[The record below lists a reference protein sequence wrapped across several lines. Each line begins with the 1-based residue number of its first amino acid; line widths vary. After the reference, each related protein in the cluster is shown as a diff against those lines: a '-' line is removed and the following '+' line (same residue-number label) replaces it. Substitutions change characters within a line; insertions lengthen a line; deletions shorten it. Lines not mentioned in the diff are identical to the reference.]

1 MEKYPLISV
10 VLCTYNDEK
19 YIADSI
25 QSVLDQT
32 FRDFE
37 FIIWNDGSTDNT
49 ENIIKSFDDERI
61 RYYYHENTGIG
72 IASKMACEKA
82 KGKYIARIDGD
93 DICIANRFQE
103 QVSFL
108 EKHHEYVVVSSAVY
122 YINEDGN
129 VIGRSFPITE
139 NWAIKQMLKK
149 SDPIVNPASMF
160 LREVYLK
167 TGGYIGIRQ
176 REDYFLFSRIC
187 RYGKIKILSMPLIK
201 YRLRK
206 NSLSYFVEGA
216 SYDSILNLYRNK
228 MIDDD
233 IVKDRDVEL
242 YNNIFLESRRE
253 TILSKDVNN
262 SRKIRTN
269 RIISKFFQI
278 KIMCGCVKFICFLK
292 NIYCYLR
299 YL

>member
-19 YIADSI
+19 YIADTI

-49 ENIIKSFDDERI
+49 ESIIKSFDDERI
-61 RYYYHENTGIG
+61 RYYYHENTGVG
-72 IASKMACEKA
+72 RASKLACEKA

-108 EKHHEYVVVSSAVY
+108 EKHNDYVVVSSAVY
-122 YINEDGN
+122 YINEEGN
-129 VIGRSFPITE
+129 TIGRSFPITE
-139 NWAIKQMLKK
+139 NWVIKQMLKT

-160 LREVYLK
+160 LREAYLK

-176 REDYFLFSRIC
+176 REDYFLFSRISK
-187 RYGKIKILSMPLIK
+187 YGKIKILSMPLIK
-201 YRLRK
+201 YRLRR
-206 NSLSYFVEGA
+206 NSLSYFVESA
-216 SYDSILNLYRNK
+216 NYDSILNLYRDK
-228 MIDDD
+228 MINDD
-233 IVKDRDVEL
+233 IVRERDIEL
-242 YNNIFLESRRE
+242 YNNIFFESRKE
-253 TILSKDVNN
+253 TILSKNVNN

-269 RIISKFFQI
+269 RIISNFFQI